1 MGRLGSEV
9 RVSPSFQIFAVRLLV
24 TSSVSSCFRET
35 PVNESAHK
43 QESLTKIVTR
53 RNIFKLPSPDDT
65 VLKHTAVDIPANE

>member
-1 MGRLGSEV
+1 M
-9 RVSPSFQIFAVRLLV
+9 
-24 TSSVSSCFRET
+24 
-35 PVNESAHK
+35 NESAHK